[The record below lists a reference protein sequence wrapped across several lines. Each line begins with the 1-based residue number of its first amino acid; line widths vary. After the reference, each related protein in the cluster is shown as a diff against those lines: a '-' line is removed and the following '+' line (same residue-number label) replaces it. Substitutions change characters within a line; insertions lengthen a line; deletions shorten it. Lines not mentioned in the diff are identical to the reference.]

1 MEFREDTTA
10 IDTKYSQ
17 GVERRMARAQVV
29 HDKAMGLLKKGIWLY
44 ILLLMFEG
52 ALRKWGLPALAAPL
66 LIVRDPVAI
75 ALLFVSAKH
84 GLFPSN
90 NYVWTMILVAILA
103 FFIAITIGH
112 GSLTVAVYGT
122 RILILH
128 FPLMFLIGKIFDHD
142 DVIKVGKF
150 MLYLSIPMLL
160 LIAVQFYSPQSALV
174 NRGVGGDIQG
184 GGFAGAL
191 GFFRPP
197 GTFSF
202 TSGNTQF
209 WSVVGVFVTYFWL
222 NNSGVNKILLIAATF
237 CVIASIPLS
246 ISRTLIFQIVIT
258 VTFALLSVSRSP
270 KHLGQ
275 MLGGLVLVI
284 IAVALLNN
292 FSFFQ
297 QASEA
302 LVTRYSAASDSE
314 GGLEGTLGNRF
325 LGGLLGAL
333 QQDNQPFF
341 GYGIG
346 MGTNV
351 GARLLTGNVDSFL
364 IAEEDWG
371 RLVGELGRIM
381 GIIVIVLRVWFCVRA
396 AWLSYKQLTQHN
408 VLPWIILS
416 MAFVFIAQSQWAQPT
431 TLGFSTLIGGL
442 LIASLKTYMP
452 EAEAEEDQE

>member
-1 MEFREDTTA
+1 
-10 IDTKYSQ
+10 
-17 GVERRMARAQVV
+17 
-29 HDKAMGLLKKGIWLY
+29 
-44 ILLLMFEG
+44 
-52 ALRKWGLPALAAPL
+52 
-66 LIVRDPVAI
+66 
-75 ALLFVSAKH
+75 
-84 GLFPSN
+84 
-90 NYVWTMILVAILA
+90 
-103 FFIAITIGH
+103 
-112 GSLTVAVYGT
+112 
-122 RILILH
+122 
-128 FPLMFLIGKIFDHD
+128 MFLIGKIFDHD

-150 MLYLSIPMLL
+150 MLYLSLPMLL

-209 WSVVGVFVTYFWL
+209 WSVVGVFVAYFWL
-222 NNSGVNKILLIAATF
+222 NNSGVNKVVLIAATF

-246 ISRTLIFQIVIT
+246 ISRTLIFQVVIT
-258 VTFALLSVSRSP
+258 VFFALLSVSRSP

-275 MLGGLVLVI
+275 MLGGIILVF
-284 IAVALLNN
+284 IAVLLLNN

-297 QASEA
+297 QATEA
-302 LVTRYSAASDSE
+302 LFTRYSAASDSE

-371 RLVGELGRIM
+371 RLVGEMGRIM
-381 GIIVIVLRVWFCVRA
+381 GIIVIVLRVWFCIRA
-396 AWLSYKQLTQHN
+396 AWLSYKQLTIHN
-408 VLPWIILS
+408 VLPWMILS

-431 TLGFSTLIGGL
+431 TLGFSTLLGGL
-442 LIASLKTYMP
+442 LISSLKTYTP
-452 EAEAEEDQE
+452 PTEETEEEE